1 MASLVGCLCCSTSSS
16 KFDGKLFRSLCIN
29 MLLGCLRHLAAMT
42 MDVMLIN
49 SVQLCWN
56 RALKETHTICFSSS
70 LYIINQ
76 KPMIPRTHFH
86 CMTTWVAPS
95 SGGNS
100 AMHLLVLWFQFTS
113 QIALLSNINFY
124 FDCKTRLC
132 LIHVIVPGR
141 QEEIYFC
148 TRKFLFTRY
157 TR

>member
-1 MASLVGCLCCSTSSS
+1 MWVDDLLRNETWGARLVIMKFMGGRVMASLVGCLCCSTSSS

-49 SVQLCWN
+49 STQLCWN

-95 SGGNS
+95 SGG
-100 AMHLLVLWFQFTS
+100 
-113 QIALLSNINFY
+113 
-124 FDCKTRLC
+124 
-132 LIHVIVPGR
+132 
-141 QEEIYFC
+141 
-148 TRKFLFTRY
+148 KFGHAFACFVVSVY
-157 TR
+157 